1 MPHVPDLS
9 GSALDDRYELHAV
22 IGEGAFGRVY
32 EGRDRRLERPV
43 AVKVIKPWWAEDPA
57 WVTDFERETR
67 LLARISDP
75 GIVQIYDVGHAP
87 EGRYY
92 VSELVSGE
100 NLAQR
105 LRRGPIAPWQAAG
118 IAAQLCRAL
127 AGAHAQR
134 IVHRDVKP
142 PNILL
147 SSSGQV
153 KVGDFGVA
161 GLAEGSSGAGSQ
173 TIVGT
178 PSYMAPEQSRGRPV
192 SPATDVY
199 SAGVVLYEM
208 VAGEQPFV
216 AGSAVELALCHLQ
229 DPPPPLPASVP
240 ESLRQIIARALAKDP
255 SRRYADGGE
264 MADALVDA
272 SRRAGERARERAGHS
287 GAHATLRAPRRAT
300 GRSVN
305 TVALATTGATIAPA
319 TARAATAGAAT
330 AGAPTAGAA
339 VAGGATYAPA
349 TARTA
354 AAAPA
359 TGAATA
365 VQSAPIRTSASEAIG
380 APAPPVGR
388 PRRPSTTPPRRPA
401 PPATANGPDG
411 TRRAPRVSPR
421 SEHNPPARRRAIG
434 ALLAAF
440 ALVGAMVAAAI
451 LLGHDGSASA
461 RKHHTVALTEVPNVT
476 GGSVAAAEAT
486 LKRSHLHAHTV
497 TVPWPG
503 HAAGT
508 VRTQSPVARRVKR
521 GSTVTLNVAEVPA
534 WKTIGQFSS
543 TSSPVYL
550 IQGNRFRLVYNVE
563 HEKSCTL
570 FIFCSRSSA
579 TVTDTASGAQIDGF
593 DLSDGSGESQ
603 EFATG
608 PGSYQ
613 INVDPASGDAR
624 WSFAVQDWY

>member
-127 AGAHAQR
+127 AGAHTQR

-147 SSSGQV
+147 SSTGQV

-216 AGSAVELALCHLQ
+216 ASSAVELALCHLQ

-240 ESLRQIIARALAKDP
+240 EALRQIITRALAKDP
-255 SRRYADGGE
+255 SERYADGGE

-272 SRRAGERARERAGHS
+272 SRRAGERARERAGRS

-300 GRSVN
+300 ERSTS
-305 TVALATTGATIAPA
+305 TVALAKAG
-319 TARAATAGAAT
+319 AATAGAAT
-330 AGAPTAGAA
+330 AGA
-339 VAGGATYAPA
+339 
-349 TARTA
+349 
-354 AAAPA
+354 
-359 TGAATA
+359 ATA
-365 VQSAPIRTSASEAIG
+365 VQPAPVRKPASAIG
-380 APAPPVGR
+380 APASPAGR

-451 LLGHDGSASA
+451 VVGSGSSSG
-461 RKHHTVALTEVPNVT
+461 KHHTVVSLTRVPNVT
-476 GGSVAAAEAT
+476 GVSAAAAQAR

-508 VRTQSPVARRVKR
+508 VRSQSPAAKRVRR
-521 GSTVTLNVAEVPA
+521 GSTVTLDVAEIPT

-550 IQGNRFRLVYNVE
+550 IQGSHFRLLYSVE
-563 HEKSCTL
+563 HEKSCTFL
-570 FIFCSRSSA
+570 IFCSRSSV
-579 TVTDTASGAQIDGF
+579 TVTDTASGSQLDNF
-593 DLSDGSGESQ
+593 DLSDGTGESQ
-603 EFATG
+603 VFATG

-613 INVDPASGDAR
+613 IKVDPASGDAR

>member
-9 GSALDDRYELHAV
+9 GSALDDRYELLAV

-216 AGSAVELALCHLQ
+216 AGSAVELALRHLQ

-240 ESLRQIIARALAKDP
+240 EPLRQIIARALAKDP
-255 SRRYADGGE
+255 SQRYADGGE

-272 SRRAGERARERAGHS
+272 SRRASERARQRPGRSAGR
-287 GAHATLRAPRRAT
+287 ATLRVPHRA
-300 GRSVN
+300 GERGAGERGAS
-305 TVALATTGATIAPA
+305 TVVLATAGATIA
-319 TARAATAGAAT
+319 GAAT
-330 AGAPTAGAA
+330 
-339 VAGGATYAPA
+339 
-349 TARTA
+349 
-354 AAAPA
+354 

-365 VQSAPIRTSASEAIG
+365 VQPASVSKPASEAIG
-380 APAPPVGR
+380 SPARPAGR
-388 PRRPSTTPPRRPA
+388 PRRVSTTPPRRPA
-401 PPATANGPDG
+401 PPATATATANGRDG
-411 TRRAPRVSPR
+411 TRPAPRVSPR
-421 SEHNPPARRRAIG
+421 SEHNPPARRRAVA

-451 LLGHDGSASA
+451 LLGPGGSGEGK
-461 RKHHTVALTEVPNVT
+461 RHVVPKIQVPNVT
-476 GGSVAAAEAT
+476 GMSNVTAEAR

-503 HAAGT
+503 HAAGI
-508 VRTQSPVARRVKR
+508 VRSQSPVAKRVRR
-521 GSTVTLNVAEVPA
+521 GSTVTLHVAEVPT
-534 WKTIGQFSS
+534 WKTVGRFTSA
-543 TSSPVYL
+543 SSPVYL
-550 IQGNRFRLVYNVE
+550 IQGSHFRLVYAAQN
-563 HEKSCTL
+563 EKSCTL
-570 FIFCSRSSA
+570 WVFCSRTSV
-579 TVTDTASGAQIDGF
+579 TVTDTASGAPLDSF

-613 INVDPASGDAR
+613 IKVDPASGDAR

>member
-43 AVKVIKPWWAEDPA
+43 AVKVIKPWWAEDPE

-67 LLARISDP
+67 LLARISDS

-105 LRRGPIAPWQAAG
+105 LRRGSIAPWQAAG

-127 AGAHAQR
+127 ASAHAQR

-147 SSSGQV
+147 SSSGRV

-208 VAGEQPFV
+208 VAGVLPFS
-216 AGSAVELALCHLQ
+216 AGSAVELAVCHLQ

-240 ESLRQIIARALAKDP
+240 EPLRQIIVRALAKDP
-255 SRRYADGGE
+255 AQRYIDGGE

-272 SRRAGERARERAGHS
+272 SRRASERARERSARSGGRGRLRVPHRAADRNPSTAVMAGARAVPS
-287 GAHATLRAPRRAT
+287 GAGTAPAALAGSGPRPAALAGSAPRPTAPAGSATRPAAPADPATRPTAPAGPATRPMALAGPTAGTATLEAPPE
-300 GRSVN
+300 
-305 TVALATTGATIAPA
+305 APA
-319 TARAATAGAAT
+319 TLTAPAATGPSRRAGAAT
-330 AGAPTAGAA
+330 
-339 VAGGATYAPA
+339 
-349 TARTA
+349 
-354 AAAPA
+354 
-359 TGAATA
+359 
-365 VQSAPIRTSASEAIG
+365 
-380 APAPPVGR
+380 PP
-388 PRRPSTTPPRRPA
+388 TPPRRPGPPTTTKA
-401 PPATANGPDG
+401 PATAAGGGPNG
-411 TRRAPRVSPR
+411 TRAAPRIWPR
-421 SEHNPPARRRAIG
+421 SEHNPPARRRAVA

-440 ALVGAMVAAAI
+440 ALVGAMIAAAI
-451 LLGHDGSASA
+451 VLGHSGSGAA
-461 RKHHTVALTEVPNVT
+461 KRHVVPKIEVPNVT
-476 GGSVAAAEAT
+476 GLSTATAEAR
-486 LKRSHLHAHTV
+486 LKRSHLRSHVV

-508 VRTQSPVARRVKR
+508 VRSQSPVARRVKR
-521 GSTVTLNVAEVPA
+521 RSIVTLNVAEVPGLEDPRPVQLDDLA
-534 WKTIGQFSS
+534 GVCDPGQ
-543 TSSPVYL
+543 PVPDRVQRAEREGVHAL
-550 IQGNRFRLVYNVE
+550 GVLLAHQR
-563 HEKSCTL
+563 
-570 FIFCSRSSA
+570 
-579 TVTDTASGAQIDGF
+579 DGHRHR
-593 DLSDGSGESQ
+593 
-603 EFATG
+603 
-608 PGSYQ
+608 
-613 INVDPASGDAR
+613 VR
-624 WSFAVQDWY
+624 WHT

>member
-43 AVKVIKPWWAEDPA
+43 AVKVIKPWWAEDPE

-105 LRRGPIAPWQAAG
+105 LRRGSIAPWQAAG

-127 AGAHAQR
+127 ASAHAQR

-147 SSSGQV
+147 SNSGRV

-208 VAGEQPFV
+208 LAGALPFV
-216 AGSAVELALCHLQ
+216 ASSAVELAVCHLQ
-229 DPPPPLPASVP
+229 DPPPLLPASVP
-240 ESLRQIIARALAKDP
+240 EPLRQITARALAKDP
-255 SRRYADGGE
+255 TRRYADGGE
-264 MADALVDA
+264 MADALIDA
-272 SRRAGERARERAGHS
+272 SRRESERARERAGRPGGRPAVRGGHRAAERHVRTAVMAS
-287 GAHATLRAPRRAT
+287 AGAGPATLTSPSPSPSPSPAARR
-300 GRSVN
+300 
-305 TVALATTGATIAPA
+305 
-319 TARAATAGAAT
+319 
-330 AGAPTAGAA
+330 
-339 VAGGATYAPA
+339 
-349 TARTA
+349 
-354 AAAPA
+354 
-359 TGAATA
+359 
-365 VQSAPIRTSASEAIG
+365 RTSAS
-380 APAPPVGR
+380 
-388 PRRPSTTPPRRPA
+388 TPPRRPG
-401 PPATANGPDG
+401 PPTQATATATAPDSRPNG
-411 TRRAPRVSPR
+411 TRPGPRVSPR
-421 SEHNPPARRRAIG
+421 SEHNPPARRRAVA
-434 ALLAAF
+434 ALLGAF
-440 ALVGAMVAAAI
+440 ALVGAMVAGAI
-451 LLGHDGSASA
+451 LLGQSGSGAPK
-461 RKHHTVALTEVPNVT
+461 RHVVPKIEVPNVT
-476 GGSVAAAEAT
+476 GLSTATAEARLT
-486 LKRSHLHAHTV
+486 RSHMHAHVV
-497 TVPWPG
+497 TIPWPG

-508 VRTQSPVARRVKR
+508 VRSQTPVARRVKR
-521 GSTVTLNVAEVPA
+521 GSTVTLDVAEVPT

-543 TSSPVYL
+543 TTSPVYV
-550 IQGNRFRLVYNVE
+550 IQGSRFRIVYSVQN
-563 HEKSCTL
+563 EKSCTL
-570 FIFCSRSSA
+570 WVFCSRTSA
-579 TVTDTASGAQIDGF
+579 TLTDAASGAPLDQF
-593 DLSDGSGESQ
+593 DLSDGVNESQ
-603 EFATG
+603 VFTTG
-608 PGSYQ
+608 RGSYQ
-613 INVDPASGDAR
+613 ISVAPSSGDAR

>member
-127 AGAHAQR
+127 AGAHTQR

-147 SSSGQV
+147 SSTGQV

-216 AGSAVELALCHLQ
+216 ASSAVELALCHLQ

-240 ESLRQIIARALAKDP
+240 EPLRQIITRALAKDP
-255 SRRYADGGE
+255 SERYADGGE

-272 SRRAGERARERAGHS
+272 SRRAGERARERAGRS

-300 GRSVN
+300 ERSTS
-305 TVALATTGATIAPA
+305 TVALAKAG
-319 TARAATAGAAT
+319 AATAGAAT
-330 AGAPTAGAA
+330 AGA
-339 VAGGATYAPA
+339 
-349 TARTA
+349 
-354 AAAPA
+354 
-359 TGAATA
+359 ATA
-365 VQSAPIRTSASEAIG
+365 VQPAPVRKPASAIG
-380 APAPPVGR
+380 APASPAGR

-451 LLGHDGSASA
+451 VVGSGSSSG
-461 RKHHTVALTEVPNVT
+461 KHHTVVSLTRVPNVT
-476 GGSVAAAEAT
+476 GVSAAAAQAR

-508 VRTQSPVARRVKR
+508 VRSQSPAAKRVRR
-521 GSTVTLNVAEVPA
+521 GSTVTLDVAEIPT

-550 IQGNRFRLVYNVE
+550 IQGSHFRLLYSVE
-563 HEKSCTL
+563 HEKSCTFL
-570 FIFCSRSSA
+570 IFCSRSSV
-579 TVTDTASGAQIDGF
+579 TVTDTASGSQLDNF
-593 DLSDGSGESQ
+593 DLSDGTGESQ
-603 EFATG
+603 VFATG

-613 INVDPASGDAR
+613 IKVDPASGDAR

>member
-32 EGRDRRLERPV
+32 AGRDRRLERPV
-43 AVKVIKPWWAEDPA
+43 AVKVIKPWWAEDPE

-105 LRRGPIAPWQAAG
+105 LRRGSIAPWQAAG

-208 VAGEQPFV
+208 VAGVLPFV
-216 AGSAVELALCHLQ
+216 AGSAVELAVCHLQ

-240 ESLRQIIARALAKDP
+240 EPLRQIIATGARQGPVATLC
-255 SRRYADGGE
+255 RRRRDG
-264 MADALVDA
+264 
-272 SRRAGERARERAGHS
+272 RRAGR
-287 GAHATLRAPRRAT
+287 
-300 GRSVN
+300 
-305 TVALATTGATIAPA
+305 
-319 TARAATAGAAT
+319 
-330 AGAPTAGAA
+330 
-339 VAGGATYAPA
+339 
-349 TARTA
+349 
-354 AAAPA
+354 
-359 TGAATA
+359 
-365 VQSAPIRTSASEAIG
+365 
-380 APAPPVGR
+380 
-388 PRRPSTTPPRRPA
+388 RRPA
-401 PPATANGPDG
+401 
-411 TRRAPRVSPR
+411 R
-421 SEHNPPARRRAIG
+421 E
-434 ALLAAF
+434 
-440 ALVGAMVAAAI
+440 
-451 LLGHDGSASA
+451 
-461 RKHHTVALTEVPNVT
+461 
-476 GGSVAAAEAT
+476 
-486 LKRSHLHAHTV
+486 
-497 TVPWPG
+497 
-503 HAAGT
+503 
-508 VRTQSPVARRVKR
+508 
-521 GSTVTLNVAEVPA
+521 
-534 WKTIGQFSS
+534 
-543 TSSPVYL
+543 
-550 IQGNRFRLVYNVE
+550 
-563 HEKSCTL
+563 
-570 FIFCSRSSA
+570 
-579 TVTDTASGAQIDGF
+579 
-593 DLSDGSGESQ
+593 
-603 EFATG
+603 
-608 PGSYQ
+608 
-613 INVDPASGDAR
+613 
-624 WSFAVQDWY
+624 

>member
-1 MPHVPDLS
+1 MPHVPDLT

-32 EGRDRRLERPV
+32 AGRDRRLERAI
-43 AVKVIKPWWAEDPA
+43 AVKVIKPWWAEDPD

-105 LRRGPIAPWQAAG
+105 LRHGPIAPWRAAG

-161 GLAEGSSGAGSQ
+161 GLAEGSSGGGSQ

-178 PSYMAPEQSRGRPV
+178 PSYMAPEQSRGRPI

-208 VAGEQPFV
+208 VAGRRPFR
-216 AGSAVELALCHLQ
+216 ADSAVELALCHLQ
-229 DPPPPLPASVP
+229 DPPPPLPTSVP
-240 ESLRQIIARALAKDP
+240 EPLRQIIARALAKDP
-255 SRRYADGGE
+255 SERYADGGE

-272 SRRAGERARERAGHS
+272 SRRAGERARER
-287 GAHATLRAPRRAT
+287 T
-300 GRSVN
+300 GRS
-305 TVALATTGATIAPA
+305 TGRAALRPPRRRAERSASTAVMATPSFV
-319 TARAATAGAAT
+319 AATAGT
-330 AGAPTAGAA
+330 AILTPPARPTD
-339 VAGGATYAPA
+339 
-349 TARTA
+349 
-354 AAAPA
+354 
-359 TGAATA
+359 
-365 VQSAPIRTSASEAIG
+365 
-380 APAPPVGR
+380 R
-388 PRRPSTTPPRRPA
+388 PRRSSATTPPRRPA
-401 PPATANGPDG
+401 PPAVAIGPDG
-411 TRRAPRVSPR
+411 TRPAPLVSPR

-434 ALLAAF
+434 ALFAAF
-440 ALVGAMVAAAI
+440 ALVAAMVAAAI
-451 LLGHDGSASA
+451 LVGSGSGSG
-461 RKHHTVALTEVPNVT
+461 KHHAVVTLTRVPDVT
-476 GGSVAAAEAT
+476 GISAVAAEAK
-486 LKRSHLHAHTV
+486 LKRSHLHVHTV

-508 VRTQSPVARRVKR
+508 VRSQSSVARQLAR
-521 GSTVTLNVAEVPA
+521 GSTVTLDVAEVPT
-534 WKTIGQFSS
+534 WKTVGRFS
-543 TSSPVYL
+543 TASSPVFL
-550 IQGNRFRLVYNVE
+550 IEGNRFRLVYSVQD
-563 HEKSCTL
+563 EKSCTL
-570 FIFCSRSSA
+570 WVFCSRTSA
-579 TVTDTASGAQIDGF
+579 TVTDTASGSQLDTF

-603 EFATG
+603 VFATG

-613 INVDPASGDAR
+613 VKVDPASGDAR

>member
-32 EGRDRRLERPV
+32 QGRDRRLERPV
-43 AVKVIKPWWAEDPA
+43 AVKVIKPWWAEDPE

-105 LRRGPIAPWQAAG
+105 LRRGSIAPWQAAG

-208 VAGEQPFV
+208 VAGVLPFV
-216 AGSAVELALCHLQ
+216 AGSAVELAVCHLQ

-240 ESLRQIIARALAKDP
+240 EPLRQIVARALAKEP
-255 SRRYADGGE
+255 SRRYVDGGE

-272 SRRAGERARERAGHS
+272 SRRASERARERAGRS
-287 GAHATLRAPRRAT
+287 GGRGVLRVPRRASERNPST
-300 GRSVN
+300 AVMAAAGP
-305 TVALATTGATIAPA
+305 ATRAAPA
-319 TARAATAGAAT
+319 GTQAGAAS
-330 AGAPTAGAA
+330 P
-339 VAGGATYAPA
+339 
-349 TARTA
+349 
-354 AAAPA
+354 AAAP
-359 TGAATA
+359 
-365 VQSAPIRTSASEAIG
+365 TSRG
-380 APAPPVGR
+380 PR
-388 PRRPSTTPPRRPA
+388 PRRAGRGRRRPRRAGRPPRARP
-401 PPATANGPDG
+401 
-411 TRRAPRVSPR
+411 RRAPLRG
-421 SEHNPPARRRAIG
+421 RR
-434 ALLAAF
+434 
-440 ALVGAMVAAAI
+440 
-451 LLGHDGSASA
+451 
-461 RKHHTVALTEVPNVT
+461 P
-476 GGSVAAAEAT
+476 
-486 LKRSHLHAHTV
+486 
-497 TVPWPG
+497 
-503 HAAGT
+503 
-508 VRTQSPVARRVKR
+508 
-521 GSTVTLNVAEVPA
+521 
-534 WKTIGQFSS
+534 
-543 TSSPVYL
+543 
-550 IQGNRFRLVYNVE
+550 
-563 HEKSCTL
+563 
-570 FIFCSRSSA
+570 
-579 TVTDTASGAQIDGF
+579 
-593 DLSDGSGESQ
+593 
-603 EFATG
+603 
-608 PGSYQ
+608 
-613 INVDPASGDAR
+613 
-624 WSFAVQDWY
+624 

>member
-9 GSALDDRYELHAV
+9 GAALDDRYELHAV

-57 WVTDFERETR
+57 WVADFERETR

-100 NLAQR
+100 NLANR
-105 LRRGPIAPWQAAG
+105 LRRGAVAPWQAAG

-147 SSSGQV
+147 SNSGQV

-208 VAGEQPFV
+208 VAGRRPFS
-216 AGSAVELALCHLQ
+216 ADSAVELALCHLQ
-229 DPPPPLPASVP
+229 DAPPPLPASVP
-240 ESLRQIIARALAKDP
+240 EPLRQIITRALAKDP
-255 SRRYADGGE
+255 AQRYADGGE

-272 SRRAGERARERAGHS
+272 SRRAGERAQKRAGRTAGGRAAGGRAAGGRAAGGRAAGGRSAGRPTLRVPHRAIERDAS
-287 GAHATLRAPRRAT
+287 TVVLASAGTATLTRPGPPAPPAGRGLPSGTSATMPSRRL
-300 GRSVN
+300 VPP
-305 TVALATTGATIAPA
+305 TTTTA
-319 TARAATAGAAT
+319 TASAAGAAT
-330 AGAPTAGAA
+330 ANGSDGTRAAG
-339 VAGGATYAPA
+339 T
-349 TARTA
+349 
-354 AAAPA
+354 
-359 TGAATA
+359 
-365 VQSAPIRTSASEAIG
+365 
-380 APAPPVGR
+380 
-388 PRRPSTTPPRRPA
+388 
-401 PPATANGPDG
+401 ATANGSDG
-411 TRRAPRVSPR
+411 TRAAPRISPR
-421 SEHNPPARRRAIG
+421 SEHNPPARRRAVG

-440 ALVGAMVAAAI
+440 ALVGTLVAAAI
-451 LLGHDGSASA
+451 VLGPGGSST
-461 RKHHTVALTEVPNVT
+461 RQRHVVALTAVPTLT
-476 GGSVAAAEAT
+476 GMSTLGAEAK
-486 LKRSHLHAHTV
+486 LRRSHLHARTV
-497 TVPWPG
+497 TVAWPG

-508 VRTQSPVARRVKR
+508 VRGQSPVAGRVAR
-521 GSTVTLNVAEVPA
+521 GSTVTLDVAEVPS
-534 WKTIGQFSS
+534 WKTVGRFSS
-543 TSSPVYL
+543 TSSPVFL
-550 IQGNRFRLVYNVE
+550 IQGSRFRLVYNVQN
-563 HEKSCTL
+563 EKSCTL
-570 FIFCSRSSA
+570 WVFCSRTSA
-579 TVTDTASGAQIDGF
+579 TVTDTASGSPLDHF
-593 DLSDGSGESQ
+593 DLSDGTSESPV
-603 EFATG
+603 FATG

-613 INVDPASGDAR
+613 VSVDPASGDAR

>member
-105 LRRGPIAPWQAAG
+105 LRRGPIAPWRAAG

-161 GLAEGSSGAGSQ
+161 GLAEGSSGGGSQ

-208 VAGEQPFV
+208 VAGAPPFV
-216 AGSAVELALCHLQ
+216 ADSAVELALCHLQ
-229 DPPPPLPASVP
+229 DPPPPLPAGVP
-240 ESLRQIIARALAKDP
+240 EPLRQIIARALAKDP
-255 SRRYADGGE
+255 SQRYVDGGE

-272 SRRAGERARERAGHS
+272 SRRAGERARERAGRS
-287 GAHATLRAPRRAT
+287 ADRAALRPPRRTTERSTTKRRAT
-300 GRSVN
+300 ERS
-305 TVALATTGATIAPA
+305 TTERRAGERSAS
-319 TARAATAGAAT
+319 TAVMAIAGAAT
-330 AGAPTAGAA
+330 LTP
-339 VAGGATYAPA
+339 
-349 TARTA
+349 
-354 AAAPA
+354 
-359 TGAATA
+359 
-365 VQSAPIRTSASEAIG
+365 
-380 APAPPVGR
+380 PAPPAER
-388 PRRPSTTPPRRPA
+388 PRRSSGTTPPRRPG
-401 PPATANGPDG
+401 PPATATGSDG
-411 TRRAPRVSPR
+411 TRPAPLVSPR
-421 SEHNPPARRRAIG
+421 SEHNPPARRRAVG

-451 LLGHDGSASA
+451 VLGHGGSGAS
-461 RKHHTVALTEVPNVT
+461 KHHVVPKIQVPNVT
-476 GGSVAAAEAT
+476 GMSTATAEAR
-486 LKRSHLHAHTV
+486 LKRSHLRAHVV

-508 VRTQSPVARRVKR
+508 VRSQSPVARRVKR
-521 GSTVTLNVAEVPA
+521 HSTVTLSVAEVPT
-534 WKTIGQFSS
+534 WKTVGQFSS
-543 TSSPVYL
+543 TTSPVYL
-550 IQGNRFRLVYNVE
+550 IQGSKFRLVYSVQN
-563 HEKSCTL
+563 EKSCTL
-570 FIFCSRSSA
+570 WVFCSRTSA
-579 TVTDTASGAQIDGF
+579 TVTDTASGSTLDQF
-593 DLSDGSGESQ
+593 DLSDGTNESQ
-603 EFATG
+603 VFATG
-608 PGSYQ
+608 QPGSYQ
-613 INVDPASGDAR
+613 IKVDPASGDAR

>member
-32 EGRDRRLERPV
+32 AGRDRRLERPV
-43 AVKVIKPWWAEDPA
+43 AVKVIKPWWAEDPE

-105 LRRGPIAPWQAAG
+105 LRRGEMAPWQAAG

-127 AGAHAQR
+127 ASAHAQR

-208 VAGEQPFV
+208 LAGTLPFV
-216 AGSAVELALCHLQ
+216 ASSAVELAVCHLQ
-229 DPPPPLPASVP
+229 DAPPPLPASVP
-240 ESLRQIIARALAKDP
+240 EPLRQITGRALAKDP
-255 SRRYADGGE
+255 TQRYANGGE

-272 SRRAGERARERAGHS
+272 SRRASERARERAGRS
-287 GAHATLRAPRRAT
+287 GSRRVPRVPRRAT
-300 GRSVN
+300 ERNPSTAVMAGAVP
-305 TVALATTGATIAPA
+305 ATRTAPA
-319 TARAATAGAAT
+319 AAGAGPGTGTGTGTATLEAPPEATASLT
-330 AGAPTAGAA
+330 
-339 VAGGATYAPA
+339 APA
-349 TARTA
+349 RPTGTPRR
-354 AAAPA
+354 APA
-359 TGAATA
+359 
-365 VQSAPIRTSASEAIG
+365 
-380 APAPPVGR
+380 
-388 PRRPSTTPPRRPA
+388 TTPPRRPR
-401 PPATANGPDG
+401 PPTTATATASGPNG
-411 TRRAPRVSPR
+411 TRPAPRVSRR
-421 SEHNPPARRRAIG
+421 SEHNPPARRRAV
-434 ALLAAF
+434 AVVLAAV
-440 ALVGAMVAAAI
+440 ALVGAMIAAAI
-451 LLGHDGSASA
+451 LLGHGGSGAA
-461 RKHHTVALTEVPNVT
+461 KRHIVPKIEVPNVT
-476 GGSVAAAEAT
+476 GMSTAAAKAR
-486 LKRSHLHAHTV
+486 LKRSHLHAHVV

-503 HAAGT
+503 HTAGT
-508 VRTQSPVARRVKR
+508 VRSQTPVARRVKR
-521 GSTVTLNVAEVPA
+521 HSTVTLNVAEVPA
-534 WKTIGQFSS
+534 WKTLGQFSS
-543 TSSPVYL
+543 TISPVYL
-550 IQGNRFRLVYNVE
+550 IQGSRFRIVYSVQN
-563 HEKSCTL
+563 EKACTL
-570 FIFCSRSSA
+570 WVFCSRTSA
-579 TVTDTASGAQIDGF
+579 TVTDTASGETLDQF
-593 DLSDGSGESQ
+593 DLSDGTNESQ
-603 EFATG
+603 VFATG

-613 INVDPASGDAR
+613 VQIDPASGDAR

>member
-9 GSALDDRYELHAV
+9 GSALDDRYELHAL

-32 EGRDRRLERPV
+32 AGRDRRLERPV
-43 AVKVIKPWWAEDPA
+43 AVKVIKPWWAEDPE

-105 LRRGPIAPWQAAG
+105 LSRGPIAPWQAAG

-161 GLAEGSSGAGSQ
+161 GLAEGSSGGGSQ

-178 PSYMAPEQSRGRPV
+178 PSYMAPEQSRGRPI

-208 VAGEQPFV
+208 VAGSRPFR
-216 AGSAVELALCHLQ
+216 ADSAVELALCHLQ
-229 DPPPPLPASVP
+229 DSPPPLPTSVP
-240 ESLRQIIARALAKDP
+240 EPLRQIIARALAKDP
-255 SRRYADGGE
+255 SQRYADGGE

-272 SRRAGERARERAGHS
+272 SRRAGERARERAGRS
-287 GAHATLRAPRRAT
+287 AGRAAPRPTRRAT
-300 GRSVN
+300 GRG
-305 TVALATTGATIAPA
+305 ALERRATERGATERIASTAVMATAGTATTGVATLTP
-319 TARAATAGAAT
+319 
-330 AGAPTAGAA
+330 
-339 VAGGATYAPA
+339 
-349 TARTA
+349 
-354 AAAPA
+354 
-359 TGAATA
+359 
-365 VQSAPIRTSASEAIG
+365 
-380 APAPPVGR
+380 PAPPPER
-388 PRRPSTTPPRRPA
+388 PRRVVGTTPPRRPT
-401 PPATANGPDG
+401 PPAPANGPDG
-411 TRRAPRVSPR
+411 TRPAPLVSRR
-421 SEHNPPARRRAIG
+421 SEHNPPARRRAIA
-434 ALLAAF
+434 ALLGAF
-440 ALVGAMVAAAI
+440 ALVGAMVAAAVV
-451 LLGHDGSASA
+451 LGASGSGASK
-461 RKHHTVALTEVPNVT
+461 RHVVPKVEVPNVT
-476 GGSVAAAEAT
+476 GMSTATAEAR
-486 LKRSHLHAHTV
+486 LKRSHLHARV
-497 TVPWPG
+497 ITVPWPG
-503 HAAGT
+503 HAAGA
-508 VRTQSPVARRVKR
+508 VRSQSPVARRVKR
-521 GSTVTLNVAEVPA
+521 RSTVTLSVAEVPT
-534 WKTIGQFSS
+534 WKTVGQFSS
-543 TSSPVYL
+543 TTSPVYL
-550 IQGNRFRLVYNVE
+550 IQGSKFRLVYSVE

-570 FIFCSRSSA
+570 FIFCSRTSV
-579 TVTDTASGAQIDGF
+579 TVTDTASGGTLDQF
-593 DLSDGSGESQ
+593 DLSDGSNESQ
-603 EFATG
+603 VFDTG
-608 PGSYQ
+608 QPGSYQ
-613 INVDPASGDAR
+613 VKVDPASGDAR

>member
-9 GSALDDRYELHAV
+9 GSALDDRYELHAL

-32 EGRDRRLERPV
+32 AGRDRRLERPV
-43 AVKVIKPWWAEDPA
+43 AVKVIKPWWAEDPE

-105 LRRGPIAPWQAAG
+105 LSRGPIAPWQAAG

-161 GLAEGSSGAGSQ
+161 GLAEGSSGGGSQ

-178 PSYMAPEQSRGRPV
+178 PSYMAPEQSRGRPI

-208 VAGEQPFV
+208 VAGSRPFR
-216 AGSAVELALCHLQ
+216 ADSAVELALCHLQ
-229 DPPPPLPASVP
+229 DSPPPLPTSVP
-240 ESLRQIIARALAKDP
+240 EPLRQIIARALAKDP
-255 SRRYADGGE
+255 SQRYADGGE

-272 SRRAGERARERAGHS
+272 SRRAGERARERAGRS
-287 GAHATLRAPRRAT
+287 ASRAAPRPTRRAT
-300 GRSVN
+300 GRGAAERRSAERGATERRATDRAATERRATERIAGTAVMA
-305 TVALATTGATIAPA
+305 TAGTASAGTATTGVATLTP
-319 TARAATAGAAT
+319 
-330 AGAPTAGAA
+330 
-339 VAGGATYAPA
+339 
-349 TARTA
+349 
-354 AAAPA
+354 
-359 TGAATA
+359 
-365 VQSAPIRTSASEAIG
+365 
-380 APAPPVGR
+380 PAPPPER
-388 PRRPSTTPPRRPA
+388 PRRAAATTPPRRPT
-401 PPATANGPDG
+401 PPAPANGPDG
-411 TRRAPRVSPR
+411 TRPAPLVSRR
-421 SEHNPPARRRAIG
+421 SEHNPPARRRAIA
-434 ALLAAF
+434 ALLGAF
-440 ALVGAMVAAAI
+440 ALVGAMVGAAVV
-451 LLGHDGSASA
+451 LGASGSGASK
-461 RKHHTVALTEVPNVT
+461 RHVVPKVEVPNVT
-476 GGSVAAAEAT
+476 GMSTATAEAR
-486 LKRSHLHAHTV
+486 LKRSHLHARVV

-508 VRTQSPVARRVKR
+508 VRSQSPVARRVKR
-521 GSTVTLNVAEVPA
+521 RSTVTLSVAEVPT
-534 WKTIGQFSS
+534 WKTVGQFSS
-543 TSSPVYL
+543 TISPVYL
-550 IQGNRFRLVYNVE
+550 IQGSKFRLVYSVQN
-563 HEKSCTL
+563 EKSCTL
-570 FIFCSRSSA
+570 WVFCSRSSV
-579 TVTDTASGAQIDGF
+579 TVTDTASGSQVDQF
-593 DLSDGSGESQ
+593 DLSDGSGERQ
-603 EFATG
+603 VFATG
-608 PGSYQ
+608 RGSYQ
-613 INVDPASGDAR
+613 VKVDPASGDAR

>member
-43 AVKVIKPWWAEDPA
+43 AVKVIKPWWAEDPE

-105 LRRGPIAPWQAAG
+105 LRRGSIAPWQAAG

-127 AGAHAQR
+127 ASAHAQR

-147 SSSGQV
+147 SNSGRV

-208 VAGEQPFV
+208 LAGALPFV
-216 AGSAVELALCHLQ
+216 ASSAVELAVCHLQ
-229 DPPPPLPASVP
+229 DPPPPLAASVP
-240 ESLRQIIARALAKDP
+240 EPLRQITARALAKDP
-255 SRRYADGGE
+255 TRRYADGGE
-264 MADALVDA
+264 MSDALIDA
-272 SRRAGERARERAGHS
+272 GRRESERARERAGRS
-287 GAHATLRAPRRAT
+287 GGRPSVRGGHRAPERHVRTAVMASAGAGPATLIAPDA
-300 GRSVN
+300 
-305 TVALATTGATIAPA
+305 APTTMTAPA
-319 TARAATAGAAT
+319 TMTA
-330 AGAPTAGAA
+330 P
-339 VAGGATYAPA
+339 VAGPA
-349 TARTA
+349 TLT
-354 AAAPA
+354 
-359 TGAATA
+359 
-365 VQSAPIRTSASEAIG
+365 
-380 APAPPVGR
+380 APAPPAA
-388 PRRPSTTPPRRPA
+388 PRRRTSGYTPPRRPGSPTQA
-401 PPATANGPDG
+401 AATAPEGGPNG
-411 TRRAPRVSPR
+411 TRAAPRLSRR
-421 SEHNPPARRRAIG
+421 SEHNPPARRRAVA
-434 ALLAAF
+434 ALLGAF
-440 ALVGAMVAAAI
+440 ALVGAMVAGAI
-451 LLGHDGSASA
+451 LLGQGGAGAPKRHVVP
-461 RKHHTVALTEVPNVT
+461 KIEVPNVT
-476 GGSVAAAEAT
+476 GLSTATAEARLT
-486 LKRSHLHAHTV
+486 RSHLHAHVV

-503 HAAGT
+503 HAAGM
-508 VRTQSPVARRVKR
+508 VRSQTPVATRVKR
-521 GSTVTLNVAEVPA
+521 HSLVTLTVAEVPT
-534 WKTIGQFSS
+534 WKTIGQFSA
-543 TSSPVYL
+543 TTSPVYV
-550 IQGNRFRLVYNVE
+550 IQGSRFRIVYSVQN
-563 HEKSCTL
+563 EKSCT
-570 FIFCSRSSA
+570 FWVFCSRTSA
-579 TVTDTASGAQIDGF
+579 TVTNAASGAPLDHF
-593 DLSDGSGESQ
+593 DLSDGVDESQ
-603 EFATG
+603 VFTTG
-608 PGSYQ
+608 RGSYQ
-613 INVDPASGDAR
+613 ISVDPSSGDAR

>member
-1 MPHVPDLS
+1 MGQHRSRTRVEDGLEQLGRDRTARMPDRVDARQSRVQIAGATPIAGGRTGDAESRQLPVGDSPELAGGQLGDANLGELVRRVRTDLPRFEAGAIAGDSRRRGRVAPPGVGSTLIDSPRDPPTRMPHVPDLS

-43 AVKVIKPWWAEDPA
+43 AVKVIKPWWAEDPE

-105 LRRGPIAPWQAAG
+105 LRRGSIAPWQAAG

-147 SSSGQV
+147 SNSGQV

-208 VAGEQPFV
+208 VAGALPFV
-216 AGSAVELALCHLQ
+216 ASSAVELAVCHLQ

-240 ESLRQIIARALAKDP
+240 EPLRQI
-255 SRRYADGGE
+255 SRGRWPGPVTTYADGGE
-264 MADALVDA
+264 MADALIDA
-272 SRRAGERARERAGHS
+272 SRRAGERARERAGRS
-287 GAHATLRAPRRAT
+287 GGRAARCGPRAAPRNGTRAPR
-300 GRSVN
+300 
-305 TVALATTGATIAPA
+305 
-319 TARAATAGAAT
+319 
-330 AGAPTAGAA
+330 
-339 VAGGATYAPA
+339 
-349 TARTA
+349 
-354 AAAPA
+354 
-359 TGAATA
+359 
-365 VQSAPIRTSASEAIG
+365 
-380 APAPPVGR
+380 
-388 PRRPSTTPPRRPA
+388 
-401 PPATANGPDG
+401 
-411 TRRAPRVSPR
+411 
-421 SEHNPPARRRAIG
+421 
-434 ALLAAF
+434 
-440 ALVGAMVAAAI
+440 
-451 LLGHDGSASA
+451 
-461 RKHHTVALTEVPNVT
+461 
-476 GGSVAAAEAT
+476 
-486 LKRSHLHAHTV
+486 
-497 TVPWPG
+497 
-503 HAAGT
+503 
-508 VRTQSPVARRVKR
+508 
-521 GSTVTLNVAEVPA
+521 
-534 WKTIGQFSS
+534 
-543 TSSPVYL
+543 
-550 IQGNRFRLVYNVE
+550 
-563 HEKSCTL
+563 
-570 FIFCSRSSA
+570 
-579 TVTDTASGAQIDGF
+579 
-593 DLSDGSGESQ
+593 
-603 EFATG
+603 
-608 PGSYQ
+608 
-613 INVDPASGDAR
+613 
-624 WSFAVQDWY
+624 

>member
-32 EGRDRRLERPV
+32 AGRDRRLERPV
-43 AVKVIKPWWAEDPA
+43 AVKVIKPWWAEDPE

-105 LRRGPIAPWQAAG
+105 LRRGEIAPWQAAG

-127 AGAHAQR
+127 ASAHAQR

-147 SSSGQV
+147 SRSGRV

-208 VAGEQPFV
+208 LAGSLPFV
-216 AGSAVELALCHLQ
+216 ASSAVELAVCHLQ

-240 ESLRQIIARALAKDP
+240 EPLRQITGRALAKDP
-255 SRRYADGGE
+255 SLRYADGGE

-272 SRRAGERARERAGHS
+272 SRRAGERARERAGRS
-287 GAHATLRAPRRAT
+287 GSRGVPRVPRVPRRAT
-300 GRSVN
+300 ERNPSTAVMAGAVPATPTALSAAGAGTATRTAPSAAGVGTATLEPPPEATA
-305 TVALATTGATIAPA
+305 TVTAPA
-319 TARAATAGAAT
+319 R
-330 AGAPTAGAA
+330 PTG
-339 VAGGATYAPA
+339 TPRRAPA
-349 TARTA
+349 
-354 AAAPA
+354 
-359 TGAATA
+359 
-365 VQSAPIRTSASEAIG
+365 
-380 APAPPVGR
+380 
-388 PRRPSTTPPRRPA
+388 TTPPRRPG
-401 PPATANGPDG
+401 PPTTAATATASGPNG
-411 TRRAPRVSPR
+411 TRPAPRVSAR
-421 SEHNPPARRRAIG
+421 SAHNPPARRRAVA
-434 ALLAAF
+434 ALLAAV
-440 ALVGAMVAAAI
+440 ALVGAMIAAAI
-451 LLGHDGSASA
+451 LLGHGGSGAA
-461 RKHHTVALTEVPNVT
+461 KRHVVPKIEVPNVT
-476 GGSVAAAEAT
+476 GMSTAAAEAS
-486 LKRSHLHAHTV
+486 LKRSHLHAHVV

-508 VRTQSPVARRVKR
+508 VRSQTPVARRVKR
-521 GSTVTLNVAEVPA
+521 HSTVTLNVAEVPA
-534 WKTIGQFSS
+534 WKTLGQFSS
-543 TSSPVYL
+543 TISPVYL
-550 IQGNRFRLVYNVE
+550 IQGSRFRIVYSVQN
-563 HEKSCTL
+563 EKACTL
-570 FIFCSRSSA
+570 WVFCSRTSA
-579 TVTDTASGAQIDGF
+579 TVTDAASGETLDQF
-593 DLSDGSGESQ
+593 DLSDGTNESQ
-603 EFATG
+603 VFATG

-613 INVDPASGDAR
+613 VHIDPSSGDAR
-624 WSFAVQDWY
+624 WTFAVQDWY

>member
-43 AVKVIKPWWAEDPA
+43 AVKVIKPWWAEDPE

-105 LRRGPIAPWQAAG
+105 LRRGSIAPWQAAG

-147 SSSGQV
+147 SSSGRV

-208 VAGEQPFV
+208 VAGALPFV
-216 AGSAVELALCHLQ
+216 AGSAVELAVCHLQ
-229 DPPPPLPASVP
+229 DPPPPLPATVP
-240 ESLRQIIARALAKDP
+240 EPLRQIIARALAKDP
-255 SRRYADGGE
+255 SQRYADGGE
-264 MADALVDA
+264 MADALIDA
-272 SRRAGERARERAGHS
+272 SRRAGERARERPRGS
-287 GAHATLRAPRRAT
+287 GGRTALRPPRRAAPRT
-300 GRSVN
+300 PSTAVMA
-305 TVALATTGATIAPA
+305 VAGAG
-319 TARAATAGAAT
+319 ARAATPAGADT
-330 AGAPTAGAA
+330 
-339 VAGGATYAPA
+339 GAT
-349 TARTA
+349 TI
-354 AAAPA
+354 AAPA
-359 TGAATA
+359 GSGATTLAAPAGTGATTLA
-365 VQSAPIRTSASEAIG
+365 APAGAGAETLT
-380 APAPPVGR
+380 APAPPTGPR
-388 PRRPSTTPPRRPA
+388 RRPSAPTPPRRPA
-401 PPATANGPDG
+401 PPATAYGPNG
-411 TRRAPRVSPR
+411 TRAAPKLSPR
-421 SEHNPPARRRAIG
+421 SEHNPPARRRAVA

-440 ALVGAMVAAAI
+440 VLVGAMVVAAI
-451 LLGHDGSASA
+451 LLGHGGSGHAAKHRAGVASI
-461 RKHHTVALTEVPNVT
+461 EVPNVT
-476 GGSVAAAEAT
+476 GVNVAGAERT
-486 LKRSHLHAHTV
+486 LSAHHLHARTV

-503 HAAGT
+503 HAAGI
-508 VRTQSPVARRVKR
+508 VRSQSPVARRVRR
-521 GSTVTLNVAEVPA
+521 GSTVTLDVAEVPT
-534 WKTIGQFSS
+534 WKTVGQFSA
-543 TSSPVYL
+543 TTSPVFR
-550 IQGNRFRLVYNVE
+550 IQGSRFRLVYNVQN
-563 HEKSCTL
+563 EKSCTL
-570 FIFCSRSSA
+570 WVFCSRTSA
-579 TVTDTASGAQIDGF
+579 TVTDTASGAELDHF
-593 DLSDGSGESQ
+593 DLSDGTGESQ
-603 EFATG
+603 VFATG

-613 INVDPASGDAR
+613 VNVDPASGDAR